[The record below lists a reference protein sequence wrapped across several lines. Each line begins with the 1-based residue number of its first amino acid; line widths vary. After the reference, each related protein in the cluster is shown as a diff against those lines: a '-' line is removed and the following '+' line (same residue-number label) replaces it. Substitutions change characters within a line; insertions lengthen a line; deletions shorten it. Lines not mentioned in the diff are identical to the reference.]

1 MCRAVMLMVLMIL
14 IAACNLTPADSITP
28 IPTPDLPQV
37 EILAPANN
45 RQIFEGAEFD
55 IDIVARDTNPGIARV
70 ELFVD
75 GESINSKT
83 PENNETVPVFRV
95 LMNWRA
101 MGEGFHV
108 LEVVAY
114 RPDGTQ
120 GDPAAINIEVLPRN

>member
-1 MCRAVMLMVLMIL
+1 MCRTVILLVLMFVL
-14 IAACNLTPADSITP
+14 ASCNLTPAASITA

-37 EILAPANN
+37 EILAPVNN
-45 RQIFEGAEFD
+45 RQIFEGTQFD
-55 IDIVARDTNPGIARV
+55 IDIVARDSNPGIARV

-75 GESINSKT
+75 GESINSTT
-83 PENNETVPVFRV
+83 PEDNATVPVFRV

-108 LEVVAY
+108 IEVVAY

-120 GDPAAINIEVLPRN
+120 GDASAINIEVLPRN